1 MIDNVIFLVYMMRCS
16 KFCINLRMIRGETKI
31 RKALMK
37 NDFERCNN
45 ANKYSIFILIAISK
59 DINVI

>member
-1 MIDNVIFLVYMMRCS
+1 
-16 KFCINLRMIRGETKI
+16 
-31 RKALMK
+31 MK

-45 ANKYSIFILIAISK
+45 ANKYSMFILSVITK

>member
-1 MIDNVIFLVYMMRCS
+1 
-16 KFCINLRMIRGETKI
+16 
-31 RKALMK
+31 MK

-45 ANKYSIFILIAISK
+45 ANKYSILILSVISK

>member
-1 MIDNVIFLVYMMRCS
+1 
-16 KFCINLRMIRGETKI
+16 
-31 RKALMK
+31 MK

-45 ANKYSIFILIAISK
+45 ANKYSIFILSVISK